1 MFDRRQPA
9 AASFAYRN
17 RPDTNARPPT
27 PVFLNTSYRAA
38 LESPTFA
45 IGPVAQI
52 WMGVVVV
59 GWVLALIR
67 ARSIYL
73 CGAGTPMRC
82 GGRGSSGVEVDGG

>member
-52 WMGVVVV
+52 WMG
-59 GWVLALIR
+59 WILALIR
-67 ARSIYL
+67 ARSVYL
-73 CGAGTPMRC
+73 SMWSRDADEMRRPRFL
-82 GGRGSSGVEVDGG
+82 GRRS